1 MTSDLKPK
9 AYSSKRALTL
19 TLGISTGRG
28 GEWGGG
34 GVRRRELE
42 GPLLCVDHG
51 SAEQELLLLLL
62 LLASFLL

>member
-1 MTSDLKPK
+1 MTFDLKPK
-9 AYSSKRALTL
+9 ACSSKRALTP
-19 TLGISTGRG
+19 TR
-28 GEWGGG
+28 EWGW
-34 GVRRRELE
+34 GVSRWLQLE